1 MKLRLALLVTTVVAL
16 TLTFS
21 GGADAATANFPVR
34 CTGSDAAS
42 QGSLALVGGA
52 IDANVSVTH
61 DAAVSEVPGAL
72 VSPSFTVATS
82 IAPGLIDTAISLL
95 GISSVSVKDVNFAVT
110 GAGAGVSQSASFG
123 PFSDSFAVS
132 PGTGLQFSRGP
143 VETAEQAVTSG
154 VISYRLTP
162 IKMNVAIGAI
172 NVNVTCSPVGS
183 NVVAKTVVRDPDAPL
198 AGNTSIETSAGGSVS
213 IDLSELVT
221 PGPTPIIDDSYKVR
235 EGLGFITGSTLNVKA
250 PTEPGTYTTT
260 YEVCALPKPNSGTP
274 GVNETAQIAFS
285 KVEQN
290 ERPVAFSLKVGDVET
305 PLVWTTKRTPGL
317 WPWINLPASNG
328 SQSKTNMN
336 DWGEYLFTTSFQAPT
351 ATNVQD
357 ALTAAGFETSVTG
370 TFGNFTVEFVGKD
383 AAKDM
388 PDVTVGRWLTVLPYE
403 FFTQISELVSGLS
416 ASSGNGGPAAPLL
429 TDDQIVQ
436 LIFSGQVDAAGNA
449 IKARILAG
457 LTDVAP
463 QLLELLVNSFAQP
476 PVIDS
481 VNGEAPEPAQLLCS
495 QGQVDVTVVAVAGVK
510 PVDPPAASPPPPA
523 EATAPEPGVKPLS
536 FTG

>member
-1 MKLRLALLVTTVVAL
+1 
-16 TLTFS
+16 
-21 GGADAATANFPVR
+21 
-34 CTGSDAAS
+34 
-42 QGSLALVGGA
+42 
-52 IDANVSVTH
+52 
-61 DAAVSEVPGAL
+61 
-72 VSPSFTVATS
+72 
-82 IAPGLIDTAISLL
+82 
-95 GISSVSVKDVNFAVT
+95 
-110 GAGAGVSQSASFG
+110 
-123 PFSDSFAVS
+123 
-132 PGTGLQFSRGP
+132 
-143 VETAEQAVTSG
+143 
-154 VISYRLTP
+154 
-162 IKMNVAIGAI
+162 MNVAIGAI

-221 PGPTPIIDDSYKVR
+221 PGPTPVIGDSYKVVD
-235 EGLGFITGSTLNVKA
+235 GLGSITGSTLIVEA

-260 YEVCALPKPNSGTP
+260 YEVCGEPKLNSGTP
-274 GVNETAQIAFS
+274 GVNETVQIAFS

-290 ERPVAFSLKVGDVET
+290 ERPVAFSLKVGDIET

-328 SQSKTNMN
+328 SQAKTNMN
-336 DWGEYLFTTSFQAPT
+336 DWGEYLLTTSFQAPT
-351 ATNVQD
+351 AVNVQD

-383 AAKDM
+383 AARDM

-416 ASSGNGGPAAPLL
+416 VSSGSGEPAPLL

-449 IKARILAG
+449 IKARFLAG
-457 LTDVAP
+457 LTDAAP

-481 VNGEAPEPAQLLCS
+481 VNGEAPEPAERLCS
-495 QGQVDVTVVAVAGVK
+495 QGQVDVTVVAVPVVPAADAGAGSTPPAVASRPAAGV
-510 PVDPPAASPPPPA
+510 
-523 EATAPEPGVKPLS
+523 APIS